1 MPEVRGMCLPWGN
14 AVTDAGV
21 DGRLSVQVRTVEVN
35 AIPAPI
41 VPRDGAGLDGTRGN
55 EVIIVATA
63 TAIGITPVDIPTAI
77 VPRTTTTRTT
87 DRRDTA
93 ISSRPTS
100 VTTATRRVR
109 RNIRKAWD
117 IGRTVAV
124 TAVAVIGVWS
134 TACCT
139 WGVLIS
145 MVSGIA

>member
-1 MPEVRGMCLPWGN
+1 MRGMCLPWGN
-14 AVTDAGV
+14 AVTNAGI
-21 DGRLSVQVRTVEVN
+21 DGRLSVQVLTVEVN
-35 AIPAPI
+35 AVPSPI
-41 VPRDGAGLDGTRGN
+41 ISRDGAGLDGTRGN

-63 TAIGITPVDIPTAI
+63 TAIWITSVDIPTAI

-87 DRRDTA
+87 DRRDTT
-93 ISSRPTS
+93 IPSRPTS
-100 VTTATRRVR
+100 VTTATRRV